1 MRDTAFSDHFSDL
14 RARVALRE
22 GMRMWELAKQYDVD
36 AGQIGTWKC
45 AAIKN
50 MAVGFLKRGFN
61 REQSNEAAVDKL
73 HSRTG

>member
-1 MRDTAFSDHFSDL
+1 MS
-14 RARVALRE
+14 
-22 GMRMWELAKQYDVD
+22 ELAKQYDVD

-73 HSRTG
+73 HSRTGQDQHGRQRTLDRQAYD